1 MGSVRVIVPP
11 TGIAVAAV
19 NLKTNVPVFKVP
31 AALSASVVSV
41 KATVFVNLEP
51 SSGVAAGVND
61 RSFLVA
67 SEYVPTICG
76 PPVLT
81 LLMPKTRP
89 WVAPAATAAVVVQ
102 VMVSVVAAADPLFKR
117 HVDCKPVL
125 EPKLIDLVISMEAK

>member
-1 MGSVRVIVPP
+1 M
-11 TGIAVAAV
+11 
-19 NLKTNVPVFKVP
+19 LKSAP
-31 AALSASVVSV
+31 A
-41 KATVFVNLEP
+41 VNLEP
-51 SSGVAAGVND
+51 SAGVAAGVND

-102 VMVSVVAAADPLFKR
+102 VMVSVVADADPLFNM
-117 HVDCKPVL
+117 HVDCKPAL
-125 EPKLIDLVISMEAK
+125 EAKLIDLV